1 MSKFCK
7 NGESVNKKF
16 GFTGEVRRYEGH
28 FLRQIYA
35 ISAFGDVKKN
45 EVGGWIQ
52 RAENLSEDGLCWVH
66 PDGMVAQHA
75 VVKDDAQVH
84 SGIVYESAI
93 VEGQATIGDNR
104 FGQQFPRVCGNARIS
119 DKARIRDMAAI
130 SGFAKVQDRASVL
143 NYAIIRDDVT
153 LKDMA
158 CVFHHA
164 IVFGCA
170 TLRDHAFACEHS
182 MIGGTVVLY
191 DHCAVSAH
199 TTLLEEGAYAHVHN
213 KKYMIDWGDRIE
225 KDSHSLF
232 RIIALQD
239 GAFFHNGE
247 RGGYVESEFN
257 LSHAGHAWIQEG
269 AWAYGDTVIQ
279 CDNLLRAI
287 DCED

>member
-7 NGESVNKKF
+7 NGEPVNKKF

-199 TTLLEEGAYAHVHN
+199 TTLLEEGAYAHIHN

-225 KDSHSLF
+225 KDGHSLF

>member
-225 KDSHSLF
+225 KDGHSLF

-239 GAFFHNGE
+239 GAFFHNGQK
-247 RGGYVESEFN
+247 GGYIESECN

-269 AWAYGDTVIQ
+269 AWIYGDTVIQ
-279 CDNLLRAI
+279 GDNVLRAI
-287 DCED
+287 DCKD

>member
-199 TTLLEEGAYAHVHN
+199 TTLLEEGAYAHIHN

-225 KDSHSLF
+225 KDGHSLF